1 MRTRLQGLQRIATVY
16 IAVKH
21 AQALALEQAAAALR
35 ETETRIAEQWT
46 RARRSSA
53 EGREALNAGDDMGW
67 RIEESQ
73 RQFAA
78 WNAEDLAGLRQ
89 RREALV
95 AEATEVYRTGRMQ
108 LEQMESVLR
117 ELRKKQDMDRAHRT
131 QRESDDRFLSRQWW
145 DERERLRKDASESE

>member
-1 MRTRLQGLQRIATVY
+1 MQTRLQGLQRIAMVY

-21 AQALALEQAAAALR
+21 AQALALEQAAASLR
-35 ETETRIAEQWT
+35 EAETRIAEQRT
-46 RARRSSA
+46 QARRSSA
-53 EGREALNAGDDMGW
+53 EGRAALDAGDDIGW

-73 RQFAA
+73 RRFAE
-78 WNAEDLAGLRQ
+78 WNAEDLAALRHK
-89 RREALV
+89 REALV

-117 ELRKKQDMDRAHRT
+117 ELRKKHDLDRAHRM
-131 QRESDDRFLSRQWW
+131 QRESDDRFLARQWW